1 MVMLRRA
8 LYAAAAAW
16 MLSGLGIAVT
26 PRFWLVTVFDQ
37 AGYPDYAYV
46 RIAGVGAIAL
56 ALLMVMVAH
65 HAEDNWWW
73 SWAFVI
79 ATGAV
84 AIISIVNLVTLPNG
98 TPAGLWWLIF
108 ATNALLAFGLL
119 YGLARTGTERSP
131 V

>member
-37 AGYPDYAYV
+37 PGYPDYAYV